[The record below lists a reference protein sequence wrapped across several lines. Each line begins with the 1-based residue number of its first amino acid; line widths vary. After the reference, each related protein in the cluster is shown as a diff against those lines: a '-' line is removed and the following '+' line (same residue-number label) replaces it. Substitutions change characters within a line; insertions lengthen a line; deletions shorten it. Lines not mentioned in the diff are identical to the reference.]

1 MKFTRSCVALIFAF
15 ALTIT
20 ASPAAMAF
28 DPPKRPNCGDTVYL
42 VDINSGL
49 NTARFRVVGVG
60 LSKWLGGGGY
70 GTLHFSATAGGKSTF
85 FQSSASAQSG
95 ARSGLIVI
103 DGASHV
109 AVHAWL
115 DNASGTTKC
124 EKYMSF

>member
-1 MKFTRSCVALIFAF
+1 MKIARSCVALLFTF
-15 ALTIT
+15 ALTLTTSST
-20 ASPAAMAF
+20 ALAL

-42 VDINSGL
+42 VDTSSGINS
-49 NTARFRVVGVG
+49 ARFRIVGVG

-95 ARSGLIVI
+95 ARSGLIQI
-103 DGASHV
+103 NGASHV

-115 DNASGTTKC
+115 NNTAGTTKC